1 MSTVLHVD
9 NSNLYKT
16 ILREKF
22 TEFGWRYLAASGV
35 SEAMSIIEGSDVD
48 LIVTALELEDGG
60 GEELVQA
67 VNAGKHGEIPIVII
81 TSSESMEVRRKL
93 FSLGAIDFIPKN
105 IPPEQLR
112 EYIEK
117 LIKRD
122 AVLDGMKDLS
132 IAVLDDSEVDLKYV
146 RSILEFHGL
155 HNVHYFKNPDDLL
168 GKDAPYDIYLV
179 DVVLPK
185 YSGDQ
190 VVYQIRNRHRNS
202 VIIAVSGIDHFKTIA
217 GILLSGADDYIMK
230 PFNESVFMARL
241 KSGVRPLLLLREV
254 ERKNAELEKMIITD
268 GLTKLYNHQHLYDQ
282 LDNEV
287 KKAKRY
293 GRALSI
299 IMFDIDDFKKV
310 NDSYG
315 HQVGDTVLVK
325 IARELRES
333 VRDVDMVGRYGGE
346 EFLVILPETGL
357 ENAHLL
363 ADRIRQKI
371 SALKYGL
378 DSKITIS
385 GGVAE
390 LREDDDVQDIVGSA
404 DKLLYRAKQAGK
416 NRVEKFN

>member
-1 MSTVLHVD
+1 
-9 NSNLYKT
+9 
-16 ILREKF
+16 
-22 TEFGWRYLAASGV
+22 
-35 SEAMSIIEGSDVD
+35 
-48 LIVTALELEDGG
+48 
-60 GEELVQA
+60 
-67 VNAGKHGEIPIVII
+67 
-81 TSSESMEVRRKL
+81 
-93 FSLGAIDFIPKN
+93 
-105 IPPEQLR
+105 
-112 EYIEK
+112 
-117 LIKRD
+117 
-122 AVLDGMKDLS
+122 
-132 IAVLDDSEVDLKYV
+132 
-146 RSILEFHGL
+146 
-155 HNVHYFKNPDDLL
+155 
-168 GKDAPYDIYLV
+168 
-179 DVVLPK
+179 
-185 YSGDQ
+185 
-190 VVYQIRNRHRNS
+190 
-202 VIIAVSGIDHFKTIA
+202 
-217 GILLSGADDYIMK
+217 MK